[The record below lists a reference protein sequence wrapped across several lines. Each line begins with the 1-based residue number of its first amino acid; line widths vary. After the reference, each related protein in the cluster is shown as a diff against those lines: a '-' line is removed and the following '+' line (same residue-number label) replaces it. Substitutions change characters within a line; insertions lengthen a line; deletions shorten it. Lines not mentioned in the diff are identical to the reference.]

1 MNRPNRS
8 EYYMAIAH
16 LASLRSTC
24 LSRHVGAV
32 IVKED
37 NPISFGYN
45 GPAKGVLHCEDR
57 GGCIRRQMPDYASG
71 KYLDMCP
78 AAHAEQNAIAFA
90 AKHGISTEG
99 ATIYVNTFPCKDCMN
114 SIINAGINEVVYDS
128 SYNADLSSEIAR
140 DAGITIRRYIGESIE
155 ELLMKYRNLNPEVI
169 YSLFLEEL
177 TEKEKEESIKRVL
190 KK

>member
-8 EYYMAIAH
+8 EYYMAIAN

-32 IVKED
+32 IVKND

-45 GPAKGVLHCEDR
+45 GPAKGVKHCEDI
-57 GGCIRRQMPDYASG
+57 GGCIRRNMPDYASG
-71 KYLDMCP
+71 KYLEMCP
-78 AAHAEQNAIAFA
+78 ASHAEQNAIAFA
-90 AKHGISTEG
+90 AKHGISTVG

-114 SIINAGINEVVYDS
+114 SIINSGITKVVYDS
-128 SYNADLSSEIAR
+128 MYDASLSKKIAEESGIEIEKFEGKNITELLI
-140 DAGITIRRYIGESIE
+140 DAGVIKPDELYE
-155 ELLMKYRNLNPEVI
+155 EENL
-169 YSLFLEEL
+169 
-177 TEKEKEESIKRVL
+177 KRIL